1 MRFLGDRE
9 TDRGEIYENQLEQLA
24 NTSYREYGEI
34 MPSEY
39 KHHFRNPIRRHG
51 ATPRGH
57 FTIIPN
63 ELARDTELS
72 MHAYRAA
79 IVIRTHADGYEL
91 STASIAESQGWG
103 RPRTRAAL
111 QELTEA
117 RWLAI
122 RPFKTAK
129 GQRAFEEYHVH
140 VARKFNPEEAA
151 AIADPVILLPGSTQ
165 TNPLAPTEPTPWPD
179 PDQPPGLAQS
189 TEEDHLEDQQENKQE
204 NQAPHLLQ
212 SDCWGCRELGSG
224 CGTHGF
230 DRALVRVGADE
241 PDWSYSMPPEEIPP
255 F

>member
-1 MRFLGDRE
+1 MA
-9 TDRGEIYENQLEQLA
+9 DRGTGRGQIDENQLEQLA

-39 KHHFRNPIRRHG
+39 KYHVRNPIRRHG
-51 ATPRGH
+51 DTSRGH

-79 IVIRTHADGYEL
+79 IIIRTHADGYEL
-91 STASIAESQGWG
+91 STASIAESQRWG

-122 RPFKTAK
+122 RPFKTAT
-129 GQRAFEEYHVH
+129 GHRAFEEYHVH
-140 VARKFNPEEAA
+140 VARKFNPEEATA
-151 AIADPVILLPGSTQ
+151 LAEPVILGPGLTR
-165 TNPLAPTEPTPWPD
+165 TNPLVPAEPTHWPD
-179 PDQPPGLAQS
+179 SDQPLGLARS
-189 TEEDHLEDQQENKQE
+189 TKEDHLQDQLENKQE
-204 NQAPHLLQ
+204 HLVQ
-212 SDCWGCRELGSG
+212 SDCWGCREYGDGCAIHGLG
-224 CGTHGF
+224 
-230 DRALVRVGADE
+230 RAFVSVGADE
-241 PDWSYSMPPEEIPP
+241 PDWGYSLPPEEIPP